1 MIFVSN
7 TGLSAP
13 ETLCACRRKEALSLS
28 RLDIKNP
35 SRAQTVVDNLYRD
48 VERRIAASPPGLCP
62 VDMSLS
68 FLQLCHAQSCGKCV
82 PCRIGL
88 GQLSKLIATVLDGTG
103 SMDTIAI
110 IEKTARSILN
120 TADCAIGRDAARL
133 VLDGLE
139 GFRDDYEE
147 HVNHRRCLAGLQLPV
162 PCVALCPAGVDVP
175 GYMALVGEGRCAD
188 AVRLI
193 RKDNPFPTAC
203 AYICEHPCEARCRR
217 NMIDDAIN
225 IRGLKRYA
233 VDHAG
238 VVPQPECAPSTGKK
252 VAIIGGGPSGLSCA
266 YYLALMGHK
275 ATVFEERDKLGGML
289 RYGIPSYRFPR
300 HLLDEEI
307 DSILSLGIEAHTNV
321 TVGRDISVEE
331 LQKEYD
337 CLYIAIGAHQDKK
350 VGIPG
355 EDSRHVLSA
364 VEMLRAIGDDVMPDF
379 TGKRVVVIGGGNVA
393 MDVTRSSIRL
403 GAEKVTCVY
412 RRRVEDMTALPDEV
426 TGAMAEGAELL
437 TLMAP
442 VRIEADEEGNAAAL
456 WVQPQL
462 IGEADKSGRPRPNKA
477 DLPEQRIP
485 ADIIV
490 VAIGQGIEI
499 QGFEQ
504 AGVPIKRGTFVAGLS
519 GQVGDM
525 GNLFAGGDCVTGPA
539 TAIRAIAAGKV
550 AAANI
555 DEDLGFRHE
564 ITVDVDIPAPRLN
577 NRAPHGRINTTER
590 EACERRCDFEDIECG
605 LTEEGAYTEA
615 SRCLRC
621 DHYGYGIFRGG
632 RNVKW

>member
-1 MIFVSN
+1 M
-7 TGLSAP
+7 
-13 ETLCACRRKEALSLS
+13 S
-28 RLDIKNP
+28 RLDIKSP
-35 SRAQTVVDNLYRD
+35 SRAETVVENLYRD
-48 VERRIAASPPGLCP
+48 MERRIAASPPGLCP
-62 VDMSLS
+62 VDMALS
-68 FLQLCHAQSCGKCV
+68 FLRLCHAQSCGKCV

-88 GQLSKLIATVLDGTG
+88 GQLSLLLEQVLSGTATMSTLVT
-103 SMDTIAI
+103 
-110 IEKTARSILN
+110 IEKTARTIVN

-133 VLDGLE
+133 VVDGLE

-147 HVNHRRCLAGLQLPV
+147 HILHQRCLAGLKYPV
-162 PCVALCPAGVDVP
+162 PCVALCPAGVDIP

-238 VVPQPECAPSTGKK
+238 EVPQPECAPATGKK
-252 VAIIGGGPSGLSCA
+252 VAIVGGGPSGLSCA
-266 YYLALMGHK
+266 YYLTLMGHK
-275 ATVFEERDKLGGML
+275 VTVYEEAKQLGGML
-289 RYGIPSYRFPR
+289 RYGIPNYRFPR
-300 HLLDEEI
+300 HLLNAEI
-307 DSILSLGIEAHTNV
+307 ESILSLGIEVHTGI
-321 TVGRDISVEE
+321 TVGKDIWIED

-350 VGIPG
+350 TGIPG
-355 EDSRHVLSA
+355 EDSVNVMSA
-364 VEMLRAIGDDVMPDF
+364 VEMLRDIGDDIMPDF
-379 TGKRVVVIGGGNVA
+379 SGKKVVVIGGGNVA

-426 TGAMAEGAELL
+426 TGAMAEGAEIM
-437 TLMAP
+437 TLAAP
-442 VRIEADEEGNAAAL
+442 VRIEADEEGVAKAL
-456 WVQPQL
+456 WVQPQI
-462 IGEADKSGRPRPNKA
+462 IGEVDKAGRPRPGNA
-477 DLPEQRIP
+477 NLPEVRIE

-499 QGFEQ
+499 SGFDA

-525 GNLFAGGDCVTGPA
+525 DNVFAGGDCVTGPA

-555 DEDLGFRHE
+555 DEHLGYRHE
-564 ITVDVDIPAPRLN
+564 ITVDVEIPSPKLN

-590 EACERRCDFEDIECG
+590 EAGQRRCDFEDIECG
-605 LTEEGAYTEA
+605 LTQEGAVTEA

-621 DHYGYGIFRGG
+621 DHFGYGIFKGG
-632 RNVKW
+632 RVEKW